1 MLGNFTFHNPTKLYF
16 GENSLENLSKELDK
30 YGQKVMLV
38 YGGGS
43 IRKNGI
49 YDAVQA
55 ELRKAG
61 KQTVELSGVMPN
73 PTIEKVMEG
82 VTLARK
88 EAVDFIL
95 AVGGGSVC
103 DFCKAVA
110 GSTYCE
116 HDPWKYYFNDFGEMT
131 CRWIP
136 VGCVLTMAGTRVG
149 NGQLLCHFQAQR
161 EPEEVL
167 LFPQSRFLYSQSP
180 FTPIPCPS
188 TIR

>member
-16 GENSLENLSKELDK
+16 GENSLENLGKELGK
-30 YGQKVMLV
+30 YGEKVMLV

-49 YDAVQA
+49 YDTVLA
-55 ELRKAG
+55 ELRKVG

-82 VTLARK
+82 AALAKK
-88 EAVDFIL
+88 EAVDLIL

-103 DFCKAVA
+103 DYCKAVA
-110 GSTYCE
+110 GS
-116 HDPWKYYFNDFGEMT
+116 W
-131 CRWIP
+131 P
-136 VGCVLTMAGTRVG
+136 VGVLFQQFRGNDLPLDSCRLRAHDGGNGVG
-149 NGQLLCHFQAQR
+149 NGQLFRHLQAQR

-167 LFPQSRFLYSQSP
+167 LFPQSRFLHS
-180 FTPIPCPS
+180 
-188 TIR
+188 